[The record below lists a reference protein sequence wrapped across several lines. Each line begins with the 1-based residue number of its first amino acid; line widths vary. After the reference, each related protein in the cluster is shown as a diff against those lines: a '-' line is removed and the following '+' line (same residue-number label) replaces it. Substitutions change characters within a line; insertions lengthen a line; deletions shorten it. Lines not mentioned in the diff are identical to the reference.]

1 MGDSKAAMA
10 KAATKQK
17 EVSRDARRRPNA
29 PRQPARGR
37 GLLRYAALVEATDIL
52 LQTESPD
59 EVGLYRIAEQAG
71 VPPASVYHFF
81 PTKEAAFTALAN
93 RKADELMEV
102 HCAPMRARDVQTW
115 QSLFRVDAGRARDF
129 YNRNPA
135 ALKIFYGG
143 YGGVDAL
150 RVDETTTYRLASAVY
165 QRMDR
170 IFHMPFIREP
180 ARKFVCRMAI
190 LDAIWGVS
198 VKLHGT
204 ITDDYHEEALVACIA
219 YSRQI
224 FPEVM
229 ELRDEFRALVE
240 SDGSITLPFQ
250 DFETGPDQP
259 E

>member
-1 MGDSKAAMA
+1 MA
-10 KAATKQK
+10 KSATKQK
-17 EVSRDARRRPNA
+17 AVPKDAERRPNA

-37 GLLRYAALVEATDIL
+37 GQTRYAALVEATEIL

-59 EVGLYRIAEQAG
+59 GVGLYRIAEQAG

-93 RKADELMEV
+93 RMADELMEV
-102 HCAPMRARDVQTW
+102 HRAPMRARDVQTW

-143 YGGVDAL
+143 YGGVDAR
-150 RVDETTTYRLASAVY
+150 RVDETITYRLASAVY

-198 VKLHGT
+198 VQLHGT
-204 ITDDYHEEALVACIA
+204 ITDDYHEDALYACIT
-219 YSRQI
+219 YSQQI

-229 ELRDEFRALVE
+229 ELRDDFLALVE
-240 SDGSITLPFQ
+240 SDGTITIPFE
-250 DFETGPDQP
+250 DFETAADGPNQP